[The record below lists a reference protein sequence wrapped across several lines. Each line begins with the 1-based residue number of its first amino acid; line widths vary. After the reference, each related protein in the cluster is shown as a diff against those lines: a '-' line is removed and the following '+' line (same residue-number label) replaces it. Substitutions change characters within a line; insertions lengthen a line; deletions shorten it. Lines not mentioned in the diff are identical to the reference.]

1 VLNQSFIEYIE
12 EKGWMTMPFSL
23 PVQVNPVKI
32 GSKPKEIYYPQTA
45 DLPNQVW
52 EQKINRSIARQV
64 QNLIDEPAGNQPET
78 VVEMIGT
85 YEIKNNQRE
94 VLSLSLSNYAYHD
107 RAAHGMTFIKS
118 LTFDMKKERQVQ
130 LADLFK
136 PGSDYIARLSAIVR
150 AQIDARKIQLI
161 SDFTAIHPHQDFYVA
176 DRTLVI
182 YFQLYEITPYVFGF
196 PFFPISVYDIQDIID
211 EAGPLG
217 RLAEHN

>member
-1 VLNQSFIEYIE
+1 
-12 EKGWMTMPFSL
+12 MTMPFSL

-32 GSKPKEIYYPQTA
+32 GSKPKEIYYPQIA

-64 QNLIDEPAGNQPET
+64 QNLIDEQAGNQPET

-161 SDFTAIHPHQDFYVA
+161 SDFTAIRPHQDFYVA